1 MARGDGCQE
10 PVKDQG
16 ADFAFLAA
24 GRLRVRFIAGGSG
37 RTGQQLGQ
45 FLGEGRVTG
54 EPGVKPVAKSLER
67 LAAIPAVSADLA
79 KALGQ
84 DMLQEAP
91 GELLAVHGGLQ
102 LLLPGG
108 VAVGEGDGFFVHGQD
123 AIRADPDAVRVARKI
138 ADDLHRSGKR
148 LFGVD
153 TPALRGGHVELVPEV
168 GFGVFAGESQ
178 FAAVVKALQG
188 LQELAPEDLAD
199 RAHREEKLMV
209 VRALG
214 HDPLALGVHPAIG
227 HDPVNMRMVLQQ
239 LPPGVKYPDKSAPRA
254 DMLRIGEKVLQGLRA
269 DAEKQIVAPR
279 FIVAEDRVQLLRNG
293 EDHMEVMD
301 RQQLGHLLFDP
312 GACPVALANRTVP
325 VAAGMIALLFMAAL
339 AVVTAVLFPAHGGC
353 ATKQDRV
360 HRFPLFR

>member
-1 MARGDGCQE
+1 VKRIGSNWLSVAMARGDGCQE

-123 AIRADPDAVRVARKI
+123 AIGADSNAVGVARKI
-138 ADDLHRSGKR
+138 ADDLHRSGER

-153 TPALRGGHVELVPEV
+153 APALRRGQVELVPEV
-168 GFGVFAGESQ
+168 GFGVLAGEHE

-188 LQELAPEDLAD
+188 LQELAPEDQAD
-199 RAHREEKLMV
+199 RPHREEELLMV
-209 VRALG
+209 RPLR
-214 HDPLALGVHPAIG
+214 HDPVALGVHPTIG
-227 HDPVNMRMVLQQ
+227 HDPVNVRMVLQQ
-239 LPPGVKYPDKSAPRA
+239 LPPGVQHPDKSAPRS
-254 DMLRIGEKVLQGLRA
+254 DMLWIGEKALQGLRP
-269 DAEKQIVAPR
+269 DAEKQIIAPC
-279 FIVAEDRVQLLRNG
+279 FIVAKDQVQLFRNR
-293 EDHMEVMD
+293 EDHMEVID
-301 RQQLGHLLFDP
+301 R
-312 GACPVALANRTVP
+312 
-325 VAAGMIALLFMAAL
+325 
-339 AVVTAVLFPAHGGC
+339 
-353 ATKQDRV
+353 
-360 HRFPLFR
+360 